1 MSAHRR
7 QRGMTIVPAIFL
19 LVVVG
24 ALAAFAIRVGT
35 SQRQS
40 GTFALMGDRALAAAN
55 AGVEWA
61 AYRALVN
68 NSCVA
73 GPTNLALNQGALRGF
88 RVAVTC
94 TQTNHTE
101 ASTYQVYDVDSLS
114 QWGSFGTP
122 DYVSRRVQKR
132 FTNSPL
138 P

>member
-1 MSAHRR
+1 MSTRER
-7 QRGMTIVPAIFL
+7 QRGMTIIPAIFL

-35 SQRQS
+35 AQRQS
-40 GTFALMGDRALAAAN
+40 GTFSMMGDRALAAAN

-61 AYRALVN
+61 SYRALVN

-73 GPTNLALNQGALRGF
+73 GPTTLNFNQGALRGL
-88 RVAVTC
+88 RVAVSC

-101 ASTYQVYDVDSLS
+101 VSTYQVYDVDALA
-114 QWGSFGTP
+114 QWSSFGTP
-122 DYVSRRVQKR
+122 DYVSRRVQRR
-132 FTNSPL
+132 FTNAPL